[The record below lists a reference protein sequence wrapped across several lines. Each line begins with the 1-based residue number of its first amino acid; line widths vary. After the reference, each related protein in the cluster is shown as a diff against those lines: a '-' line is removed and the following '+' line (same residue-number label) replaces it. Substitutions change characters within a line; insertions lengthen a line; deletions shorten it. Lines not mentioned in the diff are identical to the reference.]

1 MKIGLTY
8 DLRQDYLEMGYSE
21 EETAEFDKVSTIEG
35 IEKAL
40 QALGY
45 KTERIGHVKNLV
57 KSLSEGKRWDL
68 VFNIAEGM
76 FGMAREAQVPAI
88 LDAFEIPYVF
98 SDAFTL
104 AVTLDKGLTKTII
117 RNFNIPTA
125 DFFVLKNIEDVNK
138 VNLPYPLFAK
148 PVAEGTGK
156 GINANSKIT
165 SKEQLKEVCE
175 KLLKE
180 FKQPVLIETFLS
192 GDEFTVGITGTG
204 EDAKVVAVMEI
215 ILGEKAEAEIY
226 SYSNKDNY
234 EDRVTYK
241 LASEENAKKCE
252 EVALAAWRAL
262 GCRDGGR
269 VDVRMDAEGV
279 VNFIEVNPLAGLN
292 YMTSDLPIMCRLKG
306 IDFNDLIKEI
316 VTSAQK
322 RVKNVKQRCY
332 ST

>member
-8 DLRQDYLEMGYSE
+8 DLRQDYLDMGYSE
-21 EETAEFDKVSTIEG
+21 EETAEFDKESTIEG

-40 QALGY
+40 HALGH
-45 KTERIGHVKNLV
+45 KTKRIGHVKNLI
-57 KSLSEGKRWDL
+57 KALANGEKWDL

-88 LDAFEIPYVF
+88 LDAFELPYVF

-117 RNFNIPTA
+117 RNFGIPTA
-125 DFFVLKNIEDVNK
+125 DFFVLKNIEDINK
-138 VNLPYPLFAK
+138 VNLLYPLFAK

-204 EDAKVVAVMEI
+204 ENAKVVAVMEI

-234 EDRVTYK
+234 EDRVSYK

-252 EVALAAWRAL
+252 NVALAAWRAL

-269 VDVRMDAEGV
+269 VDVRMNAEGV
-279 VNFIEVNPLAGLN
+279 ANFIEVNPLAGLN

-306 IDFNDLIKEI
+306 IDFNDLIREI

-322 RVKNVKQRCY
+322 RVENAKQHCY
-332 ST
+332 SS